1 MGCAHCLRRGRTI
14 SRAPRLGRSCGS
26 FLGRLAPLALC
37 SPLPRLRGSF
47 PSVEVGG
54 QTLHPTAQ
62 NGHFVPLLRKGS
74 GLAPL
79 TKWTFCSIAA
89 RLPLPS
95 ALGWLCFLGG
105 GLPPPKKHTE
115 KKREKR
121 KKMIFSVEKKQKFFF
136 KENVEFLRILSF
148 LVPYVGQLSTGKTL
162 YIVFYFFTIPLLNF
176 MKKYVKVKDM
186 LFRNSSLTLPH
197 FFKFFSLSGIC
208 AKREFDGVLTFT

>member
-121 KKMIFSVEKKQKFFF
+121 KKMIFSVEKKQKFFSKKMSNF
-136 KENVEFLRILSF
+136 CGFCLFLSHMWDSYPQAKHYILCFIFS
-148 LVPYVGQLSTGKTL
+148 Q
-162 YIVFYFFTIPLLNF
+162 
-176 MKKYVKVKDM
+176 
-186 LFRNSSLTLPH
+186 FR
-197 FFKFFSLSGIC
+197 F
-208 AKREFDGVLTFT
+208 